1 MFITKIFKDYSNFS
15 RSSNRFEYGIYQIF
29 SLIVTLVVTDF
40 SSKIN
45 FKTNNVSHM
54 FYIWIIILITFVPF
68 QSVTVRR
75 LNDLKLN
82 RTLVILNFI
91 PIINIFLKIYLLIMI
106 GKIGRNR
113 KENKIY
119 RNSVSDIN
127 QIGNS

>member
-1 MFITKIFKDYSNFS
+1 M
-15 RSSNRFEYGIYQIF
+15 
-29 SLIVTLVVTDF
+29 
-40 SSKIN
+40 
-45 FKTNNVSHM
+45 
-54 FYIWIIILITFVPF
+54 LITFVPF

-91 PIINIFLKIYLLIMI
+91 PVVNIFFKIYLLIMI

-113 KENKIY
+113 KENKNY
-119 RNSVSDIN
+119 KNSVSDIN

>member
-1 MFITKIFKDYSNFS
+1 M
-15 RSSNRFEYGIYQIF
+15 
-29 SLIVTLVVTDF
+29 
-40 SSKIN
+40 
-45 FKTNNVSHM
+45 
-54 FYIWIIILITFVPF
+54 TFVLF

-91 PIINIFLKIYLLIMI
+91 PVVNIFFKIYLLIMI

-113 KENKIY
+113 KENKNY
-119 RNSVSDIN
+119 KNSVSDIN